1 MHESRGR
8 PIPDGGTPD
17 GVRRGWGSAPH
28 PLLLCQG
35 RGLVLARRP
44 PHGRHRGHPP
54 TRARTND
61 RGLDLA
67 RGNDLRSAAGVWGLP
82 ARGRD
87 FVEIR
92 GRLLDRYRRERSA
105 QRTLSGITRS
115 SSACIA
121 RQEPVCLNRRRHG
134 ARGSPIRSRGG
145 AIAANRRTRRVEVA
159 GLHIS
164 LRLRRGRHPQP
175 PRPRG
180 SCRVE
185 FHPALTSAA
194 RSRGQALSRA

>member
-1 MHESRGR
+1 MGDIEVIHLRG
-8 PIPDGGTPD
+8 
-17 GVRRGWGSAPH
+17 
-28 PLLLCQG
+28 
-35 RGLVLARRP
+35 
-44 PHGRHRGHPP
+44 
-54 TRARTND
+54 ARTND

-121 RQEPVCLNRRRHG
+121 RQEPVCLNRR
-134 ARGSPIRSRGG
+134 ARIAHSVERRRDRG
-145 AIAANRRTRRVEVA
+145 EP
-159 GLHIS
+159 S
-164 LRLRRGRHPQP
+164 D
-175 PRPRG
+175 
-180 SCRVE
+180 
-185 FHPALTSAA
+185 
-194 RSRGQALSRA
+194 